1 MKTLA
6 LLIALIISGSLF
18 AQNYQERVL
27 VVEQNYPYLTYGD
40 LTFTKDFQGLGLF
53 MESLML
59 EDSSMYWKM
68 QPRYMDIKQRRATS
82 IGIITGG
89 SLVGMA
95 LFIRGTAQLIGD
107 AGELGAKPNYTSFIA
122 SLVVIG
128 GSTILFRS
136 IYRPER
142 DLLGFV
148 NNFNSQSE
156 GLKLRLMGG
165 LQPGAEGL
173 YGGLGLQW
181 LF

>member
-1 MKTLA
+1 MKTFA
-6 LLIALIISGSLF
+6 LLSVLILSGPLS

-27 VVEQNYPYLTYGD
+27 VVEQSYPYLTFGD
-40 LTFTKDFQGLGLF
+40 LTFTKDFRGLSLF
-53 MESLML
+53 MESLIL

-89 SLVGMA
+89 SLVSMA
-95 LFIRGTAQLIGD
+95 LFIRGTAQLIDDGD
-107 AGELGAKPNYTSFIA
+107 QLGAKPNFTSFIA
-122 SLVVIG
+122 SLVVLG

-136 IYRPER
+136 IYHPER
-142 DLLGFV
+142 DMLGFI

-165 LQPGAEGL
+165 IQPGAGGR

-181 LF
+181 SF